1 MRLAPPPRA
10 KPEPTIALINV
21 VFLMLVFF
29 LIAGQVAQPLERD
42 MQLVDADIAAARV
55 PDDALVVLADGT
67 LLWRAEVT
75 TPSAFAAAQA
85 DQSGGLRL
93 LPDRNLPARELIA
106 IAAALR
112 SATGQ
117 DLRLVTQTGLAP

>member
-75 TPSAFAAAQA
+75 TPAAFAAAQA

-106 IAAALR
+106 LAAALR

>member
-1 MRLAPPPRA
+1 MRLAPLPRA

-75 TPSAFAAAQA
+75 TPAAFAAAQA

-106 IAAALR
+106 LAAALR

>member
-75 TPSAFAAAQA
+75 TPAAFAAAQA

-117 DLRLVTQTGLAP
+117 DLRLVTQTGLVP